1 MPNNNG
7 SLQWYDNAPS
17 ILENEMK
24 NMNISFP
31 DFKLA
36 QHPDGQLY
44 WQGAI
49 EVGVLSNTKWELMAV
64 YSPDYPN
71 IECGERVR
79 VYLMEPSRLIN
90 ELEWHPKYLCQ
101 DSNGL
106 KYISISL
113 ALGSA
118 VSYLSLAIK
127 WLIAFE
133 LVLNGDLSIEE
144 FNSCNVI

>member
-7 SLQWYDNAPS
+7 SLQWYDNDPS

-36 QHPDGQLY
+36 QHHDGQLY

-113 ALGSA
+113 SLGSA

>member
-1 MPNNNG
+1 MVLYNG
-7 SLQWYDNAPS
+7 SLQWYDNDPS
-17 ILENEMK
+17 IFEKEMK

-44 WQGAI
+44 WQGEI

-101 DSNGL
+101 DNNGL

>member
-7 SLQWYDNAPS
+7 SLQWYDNDPS
-17 ILENEMK
+17 IFEKEMK

-44 WQGAI
+44 WQGEI